1 MTPDQIALVRTSFDK
16 VRPISEEAAR
26 LFYARLFEIAP
37 EVRPLFKGDM
47 AEQGRKLMAT
57 LAVVVNGIDDLPALK
72 PAVAGLGRRHAGYG
86 VTADHFGPV
95 GAALIWTLEQGLGA
109 DFTPETRDAWLDA
122 YGALAA
128 VMQEAAVTA
137 AGEGEPTPMRNA
149 S

>member
-16 VRPISEEAAR
+16 VRPISEDAAR

-57 LAVVVNGIDDLPALK
+57 LAVVVNGIDDLPTLK
-72 PAVAGLGRRHAGYG
+72 PAVERLGRRHAGYG
-86 VTADHFGPV
+86 VNAEHFGPV

-109 DFTPETRDAWLDA
+109 DFTPEVRAAWLDA
-122 YGALAA
+122 YGILAA
-128 VMQEAAVTA
+128 VMQEAATTA
-137 AGEGEPTPMRNA
+137 DAEASAMRTA

>member
-26 LFYARLFEIAP
+26 LVYARLFEIAP

-47 AEQGRKLMAT
+47 AEQGRKLIAT
-57 LAVVVNGIDDLPALK
+57 LAVVVNGIDDLPTLK
-72 PAVAGLGRRHAGYG
+72 PAVERLGRRHVSYG
-86 VTADHFGPV
+86 VTSQHFGPV

-109 DFTPETRDAWLDA
+109 DFTPEVRAAWLDA
-122 YGALAA
+122 YGILAA
-128 VMQEAAVTA
+128 VMQEAASTA
-137 AGEGEPTPMRNA
+137 DIEGSVMRNA